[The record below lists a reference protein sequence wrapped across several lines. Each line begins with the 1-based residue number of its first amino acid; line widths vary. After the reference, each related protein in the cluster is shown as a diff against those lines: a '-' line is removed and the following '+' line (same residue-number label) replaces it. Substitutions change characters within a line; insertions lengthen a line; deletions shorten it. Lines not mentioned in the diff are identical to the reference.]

1 MSTLINEVNM
11 TVEAPQQRSG
21 RSGGSAG
28 RRTRNMHDKQQRIFA
43 AASSLFNSR
52 GFEAVTV
59 AEIAETADVA
69 AGTLFRYASSKAEL
83 LLMVYNDQF
92 RQAIEAGMRNAADI
106 DDPSA
111 AVFAMVK
118 PVIEEAERRPGNA
131 TAYQR
136 ELLFGAPTERYRSEG
151 LDHVK
156 RLEDAIA
163 ARLTHC
169 RSADPDTGA
178 ELQANAD
185 RAARSVFAALHL
197 LVVQPSTGTNWGADG
212 AHELLQQITQIV
224 LGFLASTTPRQGE
237 TA

>member
-1 MSTLINEVNM
+1 M
-11 TVEAPQQRSG
+11 T
-21 RSGGSAG
+21 G
-28 RRTRNMHDKQQRIFA
+28 RRTRNMQDKQQRIFA
-43 AASSLFNSR
+43 AASSLFDAH
-52 GFEAVTV
+52 GFEPVTV
-59 AEIAETADVA
+59 AQIAEAADVA

-92 RQAIEAGMRNAADI
+92 RQAIETGMRNAADI

-111 AVFAMVK
+111 AVFAMVA
-118 PVIEEAERRPGNA
+118 PVITEAARQPDNA

-136 ELLFGAPTERYRSEG
+136 ELLFGAPTERFRAEG

-163 ARLTHC
+163 ARLMRC
-169 RSADPDTGA
+169 RSADDPTTGP

-197 LVVQPSTGTNWGADG
+197 LVAQPSTGVKWGADG
-212 AHELLQQITQIV
+212 AHELLQQINQIV
-224 LGFLASTTPRQGE
+224 LGFLAATTPREGE
-237 TA
+237 TS

>member
-1 MSTLINEVNM
+1 MMI
-11 TVEAPQQRSG
+11 EASQQRAG
-21 RSGGSAG
+21 RSAG

-43 AASSLFNSR
+43 SASSLFDSR

-92 RQAIEAGMRNAADI
+92 RQAIEAGMRNAAEV

-111 AVFAMVK
+111 AVFAMVA
-118 PVIEEAERRPGNA
+118 PVIDEAERHPANA

-163 ARLTHC
+163 ERLTRC
-169 RSADPDTGA
+169 RPFNGNTDT
-178 ELQANAD
+178 ELQTNAD

-197 LVVQPSTGTNWGADG
+197 LVVQPSTGTNWGGDG

-224 LGFLASTTPRQGE
+224 LGFLASTTPRKGE
-237 TA
+237 TT

>member
-1 MSTLINEVNM
+1 MVP
-11 TVEAPQQRSG
+11 EATRERAG
-21 RSGGSAG
+21 RSTG

-43 AASSLFNSR
+43 AARSLFEEH

-59 AEIAETADVA
+59 AQIADTADVA

-92 RQAIEAGMRNAADI
+92 RQAIETGMRDAADI

-111 AVFAMVK
+111 AVFAMVA
-118 PVIEEAERRPGNA
+118 PVITEAARQPDNA

-136 ELLFGAPTERYRSEG
+136 ELLFGSPTERFRAEG
-151 LDHVK
+151 LAHVK

-169 RSADPDTGA
+169 RAADPATDS

-197 LVVQPSTGTNWGADG
+197 LVVQPSTGVKWGADG
-212 AHELLQQITQIV
+212 AHELLQQINQIV
-224 LGFLASTTPRQGE
+224 LGFLASTPPRGGE
-237 TA
+237 TS